1 MKAYLSPQKPSVS
14 KLGIMATKQIY
25 MKYTHI
31 RVDRQTGIL
40 GKIPVDWPIFKVIW
54 CKFDLFVHMETR
66 MPENK
71 KETKMG

>member
-1 MKAYLSPQKPSVS
+1 MKAYLSPLKQSVG
-14 KLGIMATKQIY
+14 KLGTMGTKQIY

-40 GKIPVDWPIFKVIW
+40 GKILVDWPIFKVIW
-54 CKFDLFVHMETR
+54 GRFDLFVHMETR